1 MIINSLRYVYRE
13 SGLASVFAT
22 GTDAWIIIVARS
34 CRMFAYGAS
43 ALVLALFFAELDVSD
58 ERIGLFM
65 TLTLAGDVGLSLL
78 LTLVADHVGR
88 RRTLMFGSVL
98 MIMSGTTFA
107 LSENYWLLLIA
118 AVAGVISATG
128 GDFGPFRA
136 VEESMLSE
144 VTNPNTRADVLV
156 WYVTTSALG
165 SAVGTEVA
173 GRVVHYLNKDSV
185 DGGLGWTLRQAY
197 HACYLAYAAMG
208 LLNLALALLLSQKS
222 ELQRR
227 ASDTIAGQ
235 DATDSIPL
243 ASRPNSS
250 SGSNTTNKNHSLPQ
264 TPTTSGHASNS
275 GSMSSSGSSTNVGS
289 DEGSILAGRKA
300 NDDDD
305 DSDFDDDDDD
315 EEHALTR
322 LSSSTTSSSPPTTTN
337 SPSKTPG
344 RFSQISKKTRSI
356 MYGLWFLLMVDSLAD
371 GMASIALTS
380 YYMDTKFHM
389 GKDSLGNI
397 LSISYLLA
405 AFSSVFAG
413 PLSRYIGLINTMV
426 FTHVPSSAA
435 VLLFPLPSSIG
446 LTYALLLLR
455 IGLNNLDQAPRSA
468 LIAAVVR
475 PEERTAVLGITSLLR
490 TLAST
495 TGPTV
500 TGFLAGSGR
509 FWIAFVVAGA
519 LRLAYDF
526 GLFAMFVN
534 IRLYQYEPTEPFEAR
549 GTTGTAGAY
558 AANDTNGDYSSVPG
572 HPDTFVLDEEESIE
586 GDLVAAANAHGLVT
600 SPAARTPGNATAAV
614 CGQTMVSF
622 YQQDN
627 TSYPEALLRTHPK
640 LGSDYNPDKCNLYLC
655 RGYQFGD
662 NTQHVQSYKAGQIVD
677 MSVFIRIPHKG
688 YANVSVV
695 DTTTNSAIGAPLISW
710 PDNYAATLNP
720 PANQTK
726 FSVTIPALGNRC
738 TTAGTCVLQWYWLGQ
753 GQTYESCVDFTTP
766 AAASG
771 RLFNA

>member
-1 MIINSLRYVYRE
+1 MITSSIRYVYRE
-13 SGLASVFAT
+13 SGLASVFNT
-22 GTDAWIIIVARS
+22 GADAWIIILART

-107 LSENYWLLLIA
+107 LSENYWLLLVA

-144 VTNPNTRADVLV
+144 LTNPNTRADVLV

-173 GRVVHYLNKDSV
+173 GRAVHYLNSDSAA
-185 DGGLGWTLRQAY
+185 GGMGWPLRQAY
-197 HACYLAYAAMG
+197 HACYWAYAAMG
-208 LLNLALALLLSQKS
+208 ILNLVLSLMLSTKS
-222 ELQRR
+222 ELQHRSIEDADTVVGDSDSTSAIQLSSRSSTSRDTPR
-227 ASDTIAGQ
+227 AT
-235 DATDSIPL
+235 ATPE
-243 ASRPNSS
+243 RSS
-250 SGSNTTNKNHSLPQ
+250 SSSATVVDDSEEGGLSGGNTGSTH
-264 TPTTSGHASNS
+264 H
-275 GSMSSSGSSTNVGS
+275 
-289 DEGSILAGRKA
+289 E
-300 NDDDD
+300 DD
-305 DSDFDDDDDD
+305 DSDFGGEGDPLAHPGTDS
-315 EEHALTR
+315 A
-322 LSSSTTSSSPPTTTN
+322 PPQSAPAN
-337 SPSKTPG
+337 APG

-380 YYMDTKFHM
+380 YYLDSKFHM

-435 VLLFPLPSSIG
+435 VLLFPLPNSIG

-455 IGLNNLDQAPRSA
+455 IGLNNLDQAPRAA

-500 TGFLAGSGR
+500 TGFLAGNGR

-534 IRLYQYEPTEPFEAR
+534 IRLYQYEPTTPPKEASSN
-549 GTTGTAGAY
+549 GSTSAS
-558 AANDTNGDYSSVPG
+558 ANDTHGDYSSVPG
-572 HPDTFVLDEEESIE
+572 HPDAFVLDEEESI
-586 GDLVAAANAHGLVT
+586 A
-600 SPAARTPGNATAAV
+600 
-614 CGQTMVSF
+614 
-622 YQQDN
+622 
-627 TSYPEALLRTHPK
+627 
-640 LGSDYNPDKCNLYLC
+640 
-655 RGYQFGD
+655 GD
-662 NTQHVQSYKAGQIVD
+662 N
-677 MSVFIRIPHKG
+677 R
-688 YANVSVV
+688 
-695 DTTTNSAIGAPLISW
+695 
-710 PDNYAATLNP
+710 
-720 PANQTK
+720 
-726 FSVTIPALGNRC
+726 
-738 TTAGTCVLQWYWLGQ
+738 
-753 GQTYESCVDFTTP
+753 
-766 AAASG
+766 
-771 RLFNA
+771 

>member
-1 MIINSLRYVYRE
+1 MITSSARYVYRE
-13 SGLASVFAT
+13 SGLASVFTT
-22 GTDAWIIIVARS
+22 GADAWIIIFARS

-43 ALVLALFFAELDVSD
+43 GLVLALFFAELDVSD

-88 RRTLMFGSVL
+88 RRTLIFGSVL

-107 LSENYWLLLIA
+107 LCENYWLLLVA

-144 VTNPNTRADVLV
+144 VTNPATRADVLV

-173 GRVVHYLNKDSV
+173 GRAIHYLHNDN
-185 DGGLGWTLRQAY
+185 DAGGLGWSLRQAY
-197 HACYLAYAAMG
+197 HACYWAYAAMG
-208 LLNLALALLLSQKS
+208 FLNLALSLMLSKGS
-222 ELQRR
+222 ELQHRPVEK
-227 ASDTIAGQ
+227 ADT
-235 DATDSIPL
+235 DDNDSTNDIPL
-243 ASRPNSS
+243 SSRPSS
-250 SGSNTTNKNHSLPQ
+250 SSRGTPR
-264 TPTTSGHASNS
+264 TPTTSG
-275 GSMSSSGSSTNVGS
+275 SSSSSATVVDDS
-289 DEGSILAGRKA
+289 EEGSLAERKA
-300 NDDDD
+300 DDEHDHDHDQDD
-305 DSDFDDDDDD
+305 DSDFGD
-315 EEHALTR
+315 EGQALAHPGTTFTQP
-322 LSSSTTSSSPPTTTN
+322 TTSTPA
-337 SPSKTPG
+337 KAPG
-344 RFSQISKKTRSI
+344 RISQVSKKTRSI

-380 YYMDTKFHM
+380 YYLDSKFHM
-389 GKDSLGNI
+389 SKDSLGNI

-435 VLLFPLPSSIG
+435 VLLFPWPNSIG

-455 IGLNNLDQAPRSA
+455 IGLNNLDQAPRAA

-495 TGPTV
+495 VGPTV

-534 IRLYQYEPTEPFEAR
+534 IRLYQYEPTTPPNEASSR
-549 GTTGTAGAY
+549 N
-558 AANDTNGDYSSVPG
+558 AAAPSNDTNGDYSSVPG
-572 HPDTFVLDEEESIE
+572 HPDNFVLDEEESIE
-586 GDLVAAANAHGLVT
+586 G
-600 SPAARTPGNATAAV
+600 
-614 CGQTMVSF
+614 
-622 YQQDN
+622 
-627 TSYPEALLRTHPK
+627 E
-640 LGSDYNPDKCNLYLC
+640 
-655 RGYQFGD
+655 
-662 NTQHVQSYKAGQIVD
+662 
-677 MSVFIRIPHKG
+677 
-688 YANVSVV
+688 
-695 DTTTNSAIGAPLISW
+695 
-710 PDNYAATLNP
+710 
-720 PANQTK
+720 
-726 FSVTIPALGNRC
+726 
-738 TTAGTCVLQWYWLGQ
+738 
-753 GQTYESCVDFTTP
+753 
-766 AAASG
+766 
-771 RLFNA
+771 

>member
-1 MIINSLRYVYRE
+1 MVINSLRYVYRE
-13 SGLASVFAT
+13 SGLASVLST
-22 GTDAWIIIVARS
+22 GADAWIIILARS

-107 LSENYWLLLIA
+107 LCENYWLLLVA

-173 GRVVHYLNKDSV
+173 GRAVHYLSNGSDA
-185 DGGLGWTLRQAY
+185 GGLGWSLRQAY
-197 HACYLAYAAMG
+197 HACYWAYAAMG
-208 LLNLALALLLSQKS
+208 ILNLVLSLMLSKKS
-222 ELQRR
+222 ELQHRSIDE
-227 ASDTIAGQ
+227 ADTVVGDNESANDIQ
-235 DATDSIPL
+235 LS
-243 ASRPNSS
+243 SRSS
-250 SGSNTTNKNHSLPQ
+250 PR
-264 TPTTSGHASNS
+264 TPTTPG
-275 GSMSSSGSSTNVGS
+275 SSSSSSATVVDGS
-289 DEGSILAGRKA
+289 DDGSFGGRKA
-300 NDDDD
+300 DDDNDEDD
-305 DSDFDDDDDD
+305 DSDFGD
-315 EEHALTR
+315 EGQALAHPG
-322 LSSSTTSSSPPTTTN
+322 TTSTQPATSTPA
-337 SPSKTPG
+337 KAPG
-344 RFSQISKKTRSI
+344 RLSQISKKTRSI

-380 YYMDTKFHM
+380 YYMDSKFHM
-389 GKDSLGNI
+389 SKDSLGNI

-435 VLLFPLPSSIG
+435 VLLFPLPNSIG

-455 IGLNNLDQAPRSA
+455 IGLNNLDQAPRAA

-475 PEERTAVLGITSLLR
+475 PEERTAVLGVTSLLR

-534 IRLYQYEPTEPFEAR
+534 IRLYQYEPKTPPNETS
-549 GTTGTAGAY
+549 GGA
-558 AANDTNGDYSSVPG
+558 AAPANETNGDYSSVPG
-572 HPDTFVLDEEESIE
+572 HPDNFVLDEEESIE
-586 GDLVAAANAHGLVT
+586 GDGEGD
-600 SPAARTPGNATAAV
+600 RT
-614 CGQTMVSF
+614 
-622 YQQDN
+622 
-627 TSYPEALLRTHPK
+627 
-640 LGSDYNPDKCNLYLC
+640 
-655 RGYQFGD
+655 
-662 NTQHVQSYKAGQIVD
+662 
-677 MSVFIRIPHKG
+677 
-688 YANVSVV
+688 
-695 DTTTNSAIGAPLISW
+695 
-710 PDNYAATLNP
+710 
-720 PANQTK
+720 
-726 FSVTIPALGNRC
+726 
-738 TTAGTCVLQWYWLGQ
+738 
-753 GQTYESCVDFTTP
+753 
-766 AAASG
+766 
-771 RLFNA
+771 

>member
-13 SGLASVFAT
+13 SGLASVFTT
-22 GTDAWIIIVARS
+22 GVDAWIIILARS

-173 GRVVHYLNKDSV
+173 GRVVHYLHNDSEA
-185 DGGLGWTLRQAY
+185 GGLGWSLRQAY
-197 HACYLAYAAMG
+197 HACYWAYAAMG
-208 LLNLALALLLSQKS
+208 LLNLALSLMLSKKS
-222 ELQRR
+222 ELQHRTLDTDDSVS
-227 ASDTIAGQ
+227 ASNSTTND
-235 DATDSIPL
+235 IPL
-243 ASRPNSS
+243 SSRPSS
-250 SGSNTTNKNHSLPQ
+250 RSRSTPQ
-264 TPTTSGHASNS
+264 TPTTPGHAS
-275 GSMSSSGSSTNVGS
+275 SSSGSSNDDS
-289 DEGSILAGRKA
+289 EEGSLAERKA
-300 NDDDD
+300 DEVSGHGDYEED
-305 DSDFDDDDDD
+305 DSLFGDD
-315 EEHALTR
+315 EEQALNH
-322 LSSSTTSSSPPTTTN
+322 LPSSATSSSPGTPAPTSN
-337 SPSKTPG
+337 GDGKAPG

-380 YYMDTKFHM
+380 YYMDSKFHM

-455 IGLNNLDQAPRSA
+455 IGLNNLDQAPRAA

-534 IRLYQYEPTEPFEAR
+534 IRLYQYEPTQPVEAP
-549 GTTGTAGAY
+549 GASGPR
-558 AANDTNGDYSSVPG
+558 AHDTNGDYSSVPG

-586 GDLVAAANAHGLVT
+586 G
-600 SPAARTPGNATAAV
+600 
-614 CGQTMVSF
+614 
-622 YQQDN
+622 
-627 TSYPEALLRTHPK
+627 E
-640 LGSDYNPDKCNLYLC
+640 
-655 RGYQFGD
+655 
-662 NTQHVQSYKAGQIVD
+662 
-677 MSVFIRIPHKG
+677 
-688 YANVSVV
+688 
-695 DTTTNSAIGAPLISW
+695 
-710 PDNYAATLNP
+710 
-720 PANQTK
+720 
-726 FSVTIPALGNRC
+726 
-738 TTAGTCVLQWYWLGQ
+738 
-753 GQTYESCVDFTTP
+753 
-766 AAASG
+766 
-771 RLFNA
+771 

>member
-1 MIINSLRYVYRE
+1 MIINSVRYVYRE

-22 GTDAWIIIVARS
+22 GADAWIIILARS

-107 LSENYWLLLIA
+107 LSENYWLLLLA

-144 VTNPNTRADVLV
+144 VTNPATRADVLV

-165 SAVGTEVA
+165 SAVGTEMA
-173 GRVVHYLNKDSV
+173 GHVVHYLNKDSEA
-185 DGGLGWTLRQAY
+185 GGLGWTLRQAY
-197 HACYLAYAAMG
+197 HACYWAYAAMG
-208 LLNLALALLLSQKS
+208 LLNLGLSLLLSKKS
-222 ELQRR
+222 ELQHQ
-227 ASDTIAGQ
+227 AADNIDQSQDTI
-235 DATDSIPL
+235 TDSIPL
-243 ASRPNSS
+243 ASRTSS
-250 SGSNTTNKNHSLPQ
+250 SSHGSPQ
-264 TPTTSGHASNS
+264 TPT
-275 GSMSSSGSSTNVGS
+275 SSVGGSTNVGS
-289 DEGSILAGRKA
+289 DEGSVLAGRKA
-300 NDDDD
+300 NDED
-305 DSDFDDDDDD
+305 DSDFGDDDD
-315 EEHALTR
+315 EEHALSR
-322 LSSSTTSSSPPTTTN
+322 LSSSTTSSSPPTTTPN
-337 SPSKTPG
+337 SQGKAPG

-371 GMASIALTS
+371 GMASIALTT
-380 YYMDTKFHM
+380 YYMDSKFHM
-389 GKDSLGNI
+389 SKDSLGNI

-435 VLLFPLPSSIG
+435 VLFFPLPSSVG
-446 LTYALLLLR
+446 MTYALLLLR
-455 IGLNNLDQAPRSA
+455 IGLNNLDQAPRAA

-519 LRLAYDF
+519 LRLAYDL

-534 IRLYQYEPTEPFEAR
+534 IRLYQYESTETVEAP
-549 GTTGTAGAY
+549 GASGAR
-558 AANDTNGDYSSVPG
+558 AANDNNGDYSSVPG

-586 GDLVAAANAHGLVT
+586 GER
-600 SPAARTPGNATAAV
+600 SR
-614 CGQTMVSF
+614 
-622 YQQDN
+622 
-627 TSYPEALLRTHPK
+627 
-640 LGSDYNPDKCNLYLC
+640 
-655 RGYQFGD
+655 
-662 NTQHVQSYKAGQIVD
+662 
-677 MSVFIRIPHKG
+677 
-688 YANVSVV
+688 
-695 DTTTNSAIGAPLISW
+695 
-710 PDNYAATLNP
+710 
-720 PANQTK
+720 
-726 FSVTIPALGNRC
+726 
-738 TTAGTCVLQWYWLGQ
+738 
-753 GQTYESCVDFTTP
+753 
-766 AAASG
+766 
-771 RLFNA
+771 